1 MENTS
6 TKQPNPLSKYFRQP
20 SIYIKLPSEGKYW
33 GDGSLDLP
41 INNEIPVYPMTA
53 RDEVTL
59 RTPDALMN
67 GSGVVEV
74 IQSCCPSIKNAW
86 EMPSIDLDAVLMAIR
101 IASYGHEMDIDANC
115 PKCKEENNFV
125 LDLRELMGKSALP
138 NYQVPVNTHGLVV
151 VLKPQKFFNIN
162 KKNSAGFEEQ
172 KIIES
177 INDSTL
183 SDEEKVAK
191 INQSMARLLDVS
203 METITNSTES
213 ITVDGVM
220 VTDKDHIK
228 DFYNNADGAIL
239 RDLQKRLAE
248 ISDEVSIKPM
258 DTVCKA
264 CATEFKIPIEFE
276 YANFFGTGS

>member
-1 MENTS
+1 
-6 TKQPNPLSKYFRQP
+6 
-20 SIYIKLPSEGKYW
+20 
-33 GDGSLDLP
+33 
-41 INNEIPVYPMTA
+41 
-53 RDEVTL
+53 
-59 RTPDALMN
+59 
-67 GSGVVEV
+67 
-74 IQSCCPSIKNAW
+74 
-86 EMPSIDLDAVLMAIR
+86 
-101 IASYGHEMDIDANC
+101 
-115 PKCKEENNFV
+115 
-125 LDLRELMGKSALP
+125 
-138 NYQVPVNTHGLVV
+138 
-151 VLKPQKFFNIN
+151 
-162 KKNSAGFEEQ
+162 
-172 KIIES
+172 
-177 INDSTL
+177 
-183 SDEEKVAK
+183 
-191 INQSMARLLDVS
+191 MARLLDVS